1 MKYGYILSCLII
13 ILSACTKEDTTD
25 YKAIDKKI
33 IEDYIA
39 AKGLTASSTAEG
51 IYYVVDNPG
60 SSQHPTANSY
70 VKVHYKGYLT
80 NDTVFDQTSG
90 TAAQFYLSQTIK
102 GWQIG
107 IPLFGK
113 GGKGKLLIPSDY
125 AYGDKSYTK
134 IPAHSVLIFDIVLSD
149 FQ

>member
-1 MKYGYILSCLII
+1 MFA
-13 ILSACTKEDTTD
+13 LSACKKDDGID
-25 YKAIDKKI
+25 YLARDKKI

-39 AKGLTASSTAEG
+39 SKGYTASSTPEG
-51 IYYVVDNPG
+51 LYYMIVDSGNHQHPNL
-60 SSQHPTANSY
+60 SSQ

-80 NDTVFDQTSG
+80 NDSVFDQTDG
-90 TAAQFYLSQTIK
+90 TAAQFYLYGVIK

-113 GGKGKLLIPSDY
+113 GGKGKLFIPSDLG
-125 AYGDKSYTK
+125 YGDQSYEK
-134 IPAHSVLIFDIVLSD
+134 IPSRSVLIFDIVLSD